1 MLILILAAALIPAF
15 AQTFPPNEAGV
26 STGHFHLVVR
36 DVEAQNRFWLAIGGV
51 PVDNGALKMIQ
62 FPGVYILMR
71 KGEPTGG
78 TVGSSVNHIG
88 FFVKSM
94 PDSIAKWEAAGLKIE
109 KTNNPKQAYLVA
121 PEDIRLEMIE
131 DSSIP
136 TPIASRHIHF
146 HSASATE
153 LQTWYVKMLGAKPV
167 EARGNNTAAEIP
179 GVNLTFSKDEM
190 AVAGT
195 KGRSL
200 DHIGFEVKNLE
211 VFCKKLEAA
220 GVKLDQPYHKA
231 PNANLSLAFITD
243 PAGTSIELTEGL
255 DPK

>member
-1 MLILILAAALIPAF
+1 
-15 AQTFPPNEAGV
+15 
-26 STGHFHLVVR
+26 
-36 DVEAQNRFWLAIGGV
+36 
-51 PVDNGALKMIQ
+51 
-62 FPGVYILMR
+62 
-71 KGEPTGG
+71 
-78 TVGSSVNHIG
+78 
-88 FFVKSM
+88 
-94 PDSIAKWEAAGLKIE
+94 
-109 KTNNPKQAYLVA
+109 
-121 PEDIRLEMIE
+121 
-131 DSSIP
+131 
-136 TPIASRHIHF
+136 
-146 HSASATE
+146 
-153 LQTWYVKMLGAKPV
+153 
-167 EARGNNTAAEIP
+167 
-179 GVNLTFSKDEM
+179 M